1 MILTGEGSKILENEH
16 KGKIPF
22 SNDLDF
28 LEESLE
34 DICQSGFKFIT
45 DLSKREVVVVPK
57 KQIKHGFFEKFFHF
71 FR

>member
-1 MILTGEGSKILENEH
+1 
-16 KGKIPF
+16 
-22 SNDLDF
+22 
-28 LEESLE
+28 LE

-45 DLSKREVVVVPK
+45 DLNKREVVVVPK